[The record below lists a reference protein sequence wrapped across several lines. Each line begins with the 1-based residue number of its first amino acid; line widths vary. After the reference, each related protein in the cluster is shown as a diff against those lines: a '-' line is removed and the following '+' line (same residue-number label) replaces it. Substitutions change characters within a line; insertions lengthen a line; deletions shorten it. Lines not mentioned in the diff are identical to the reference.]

1 MHFFPSLALYID
13 PGSGS
18 MVMQLLLG
26 GVSGIYVIFRI
37 FKQKILGWFGIR
49 TAHAGAGQR
58 NSSHPAKEDQA
69 GGSLKRNGSGIAGC
83 GLPSV
88 IAVRFATLMDTSSG
102 TGSGFSA

>member
-1 MHFFPSLALYID
+1 LHFFPSLALYID

-49 TAHAGAGQR
+49 TAQPETAEQ
-58 NSSHPAKEDQA
+58 
-69 GGSLKRNGSGIAGC
+69 L
-83 GLPSV
+83 
-88 IAVRFATLMDTSSG
+88 RFETATKDDLG
-102 TGSGFSA
+102 RQP